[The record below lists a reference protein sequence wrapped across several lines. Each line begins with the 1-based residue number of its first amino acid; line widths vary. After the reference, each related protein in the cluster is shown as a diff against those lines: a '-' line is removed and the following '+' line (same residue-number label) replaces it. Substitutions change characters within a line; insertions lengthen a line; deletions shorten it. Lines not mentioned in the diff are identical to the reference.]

1 MVRDG
6 GGSSSSFDDDFL
18 GLVTT
23 GILAYRS
30 DNRVSETAR
39 DGQYRMLLPR
49 ELEELAGVCARRQ
62 RRSNKIALKKPP
74 AKKGISQ
81 NSKH

>member
-1 MVRDG
+1 MVG
-6 GGSSSSFDDDFL
+6 VLLLPSTMTFL

-30 DNRVSETAR
+30 DNGVSETAR

-62 RRSNKIALKKPP
+62 RRSNKIKCQQ
-74 AKKGISQ
+74 I
-81 NSKH
+81 N